1 MGGLINPLI
10 FQQIFL
16 VQPAHYIL
24 KEVDCDL
31 PLGGGGLLSVVE
43 VYEIVGFRQLL
54 LVNPSTLRL
63 GERAPLRERESPAP
77 TEISLFFLP
86 SFYPLAKPKGFFP
99 LTTANSQQSTV
110 NCQQSTVNSQQ
121 STVNSQQSTVN

>member
-31 PLGGGGLLSVVE
+31 PLGRGGLLRVVE

-63 GERAPLRERESPAP
+63 RSGHRFAQGIARLYRN
-77 TEISLFFLP
+77 ISLLSSFFLP
-86 SFYPLAKPKGFFP
+86 
-99 LTTANSQQSTV
+99 TR
-110 NCQQSTVNSQQ
+110 
-121 STVNSQQSTVN
+121 

>member
-16 VQPAHYIL
+16 VQPAHHIL

-54 LVNPSTLRL
+54 LVNP
-63 GERAPLRERESPAP
+63 PLQKYLS
-77 TEISLFFLP
+77 SFFLLP
-86 SFYPLAKPKGFFP
+86 SITIWQP
-99 LTTANSQQSTV
+99 QS
-110 NCQQSTVNSQQ
+110 CSRG
-121 STVNSQQSTVN
+121 

>member
-16 VQPAHYIL
+16 VQPAHHIL

-43 VYEIVGFRQLL
+43 VYEIICLRHRW
-54 LVNPSTLRL
+54 LVK
-63 GERAPLRERESPAP
+63 PAP
-77 TEISLFFLP
+77 T
-86 SFYPLAKPKGFFP
+86 GF
-99 LTTANSQQSTV
+99 
-110 NCQQSTVNSQQ
+110 NCQP
-121 STVNSQQSTVN
+121 

>member
-10 FQQIFL
+10 VQQIFL

-31 PLGGGGLLSVVE
+31 PLGRGGLLSVVE

-54 LVNPSTLRL
+54 LVNPSTLRPFDSAQGTASL
-63 GERAPLRERESPAP
+63 RASPAS

-86 SFYPLAKPKGFFP
+86 SFYPLPKPKGFFP
-99 LTTANSQQSTV
+99 LTT
-110 NCQQSTVNSQQ
+110 VNSQQ
-121 STVNSQQSTVN
+121 STANSQLSTDFYYYLATSIL